1 MMGIC
6 RILGLIGSACGL
18 GLLIWVIIDNGL
30 PDKPFEWFI
39 VVTLSLIVFNLVPI
53 PKSNDR
59 LLSLWIESKK
69 VKLRKEING
78 D

>member
-1 MMGIC
+1 
-6 RILGLIGSACGL
+6 
-18 GLLIWVIIDNGL
+18 VIIDNGL

-53 PKSNDR
+53 PKSNDS
-59 LLSLWIESKK
+59 LLGLWIESKK
-69 VKLRKEING
+69 SKLRNEINN